1 MSKDTPIRDC
11 SHLQSVAF
19 LVQIPQRRLCSVRQR
34 VSYNIEANASP
45 LKSMEEE
52 DVFISAKNMRRHRT
66 LERATIWWYLTIL
79 WCTRVTES
87 NENLHS
93 IWAFAHTFIPF
104 FYHYP
109 APPQIGEFQC
119 QSSPGREVFEVYPFQ
134 DFRSYFSVCD
144 MLAFHD
150 NHPTFRQF
158 KHPPH
163 RSEMNGKAS
172 QVSPAKVEMKMLW
185 FGPPRSRFWCVNT
198 IQLNCVNV
206 LY

>member
-1 MSKDTPIRDC
+1 MNKFCFVYLLQTGERNFFHPIF
-11 SHLQSVAF
+11 SQPGKSL
-19 LVQIPQRRLCSVRQR
+19 LVQP
-34 VSYNIEANASP
+34 YNIEANASP

-52 DVFISAKNMRRHRT
+52 DVFISATNTRRHRT

-119 QSSPGREVFEVYPFQ
+119 QSSPDREVFEVYPYHSKILDHIFQ
-134 DFRSYFSVCD
+134 FRHLSLS
-144 MLAFHD
+144 
-150 NHPTFRQF
+150 
-158 KHPPH
+158 
-163 RSEMNGKAS
+163 
-172 QVSPAKVEMKMLW
+172 W
-185 FGPPRSRFWCVNT
+185 
-198 IQLNCVNV
+198 
-206 LY
+206 